1 MCVGIAGPVKPA
13 QEAEPRKGSPEDRH
27 TTSVTSAPES
37 KITAALPVEIL
48 RNLSNLY
55 SRSGRKG
62 RWRDGDGWE
71 RLENLAIIR
80 HQRYLQILGEGHK
93 FAIVGRTT

>member
-1 MCVGIAGPVKPA
+1 MCVGLAAVNGARRLTPQGFNEGLAHNTRNV
-13 QEAEPRKGSPEDRH
+13 SPGIQNH
-27 TTSVTSAPES
+27 CSLTG
-37 KITAALPVEIL
+37 EIL
-48 RNLSNLY
+48 RNLSNPY

-71 RLENLAIIR
+71 GLENLAIIR